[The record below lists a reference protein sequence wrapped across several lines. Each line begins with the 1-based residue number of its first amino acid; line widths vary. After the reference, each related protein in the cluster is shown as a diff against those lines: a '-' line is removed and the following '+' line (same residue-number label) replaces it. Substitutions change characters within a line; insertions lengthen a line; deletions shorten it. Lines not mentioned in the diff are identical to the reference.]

1 MDSNF
6 PKILKEVLKHE
17 GGWADNPKD
26 PGGATMKGVTLAT
39 FRKRVKAN
47 ATKADLR
54 NITDEQLA
62 TVYRR
67 GYWDEVHGAELPSG
81 LDFAMMDYGV
91 NSGPGRANK
100 ELQGI
105 LGVVVDGRLGPETM
119 AAVGKANTEALINE
133 LCDRRLAFMRR
144 IKNKKTGESLWKTF
158 HKGWSSRVAD
168 VRKQSLLMTASPG
181 SVTVI
186 VDEPKKEPEVIT
198 VPKKPEPVSVT
209 PNRRGIA
216 SILAVIGAAILA
228 FLAKYFGG

>member
-6 PKILKEVLKHE
+6 PKSLKDVLKHE

-67 GYWDEVHGAELPSG
+67 NFWDEVHGAELPSG
-81 LDFAMMDYGV
+81 LDYAMMDYGV

-100 ELQGI
+100 ELQAI
-105 LGVVVDGRLGPETM
+105 VGVVVDGRLGPVTM
-119 AAVGKANTEALINE
+119 EAVGKANTQALINE
-133 LCDRRLAFMRR
+133 LCDRRLAFMKR
-144 IKNKKTGESLWKTF
+144 IKHKRTGQPLWNTF
-158 HKGWSSRVAD
+158 GKGWARRVAE
-168 VRKQSLLMTASPG
+168 VRAEALKLAAAPG
-181 SVTVI
+181 TVTV
-186 VDEPKKEPEVIT
+186 VVEEPKKEPEVIV
-198 VPKKPEPVSVT
+198 VPKKPEPVSVK
-209 PNRRGIA
+209 PDKRGLA
-216 SILAVIGAAILA
+216 SIIAIITAIAGALYAY
-228 FLAKYFGG
+228 FFGG